1 MKIDRDKIDR
11 QALEHFT
18 SQAGK
23 PSTAELTN
31 NAPFISNISWRF
43 NQATSDL
50 IEEVFAGSTVKSK
63 QKLLD
68 DILLPELIRRRDQIR
83 NK

>member
-1 MKIDRDKIDR
+1 MRIDKNKIDP
-11 QALEHFT
+11 QALASFT
-18 SQAGK
+18 AQAGK
-23 PSTAELTN
+23 DSEAEHTN
-31 NAPFISNISWRF
+31 NAPHVGNFPWRF
-43 NQATSDL
+43 NKATSDL
-50 IEEVFAGSTVKSK
+50 LEEVFAGSTVKSK